1 MRLIYVERAE
11 SKKRCRRTDD
21 GLLAVLS
28 ESKRERERFDT
39 HKEYG
44 VEQIDH
50 RGRGRHIDASRRRR
64 SSSSSRASSVRETT
78 ASAFTDSAN
87 DANAN
92 DECSVCYGSSDGLF
106 QSSRHDWV
114 SEYVWDDEQQCW
126 RIPAGR
132 DRPGDGGGV
141 CERLLRALGAGW
153 EKHRCERER
162 ISSSDDVDFEWER
175 ASITTATA
183 ATTTTADAAADASF
197 GDVADVLRVESYGG
211 ADAEPGDD
219 WWRHGGAA
227 KRGGASGGASGGKFY
242 E

>member
-1 MRLIYVERAE
+1 M
-11 SKKRCRRTDD
+11 
-21 GLLAVLS
+21 LS
-28 ESKRERERFDT
+28 IRVREREEKGLIRE
-39 HKEYG
+39 EYHHG

-50 RGRGRHIDASRRRR
+50 RGGRGRDDASRRRR
-64 SSSSSRASSVRETT
+64 SSSRASSSVRETT
-78 ASAFTDSAN
+78 ASAFTD
-87 DANAN
+87 DANADAN
-92 DECSVCYGSSDGLF
+92 DECCVWNDGSFSRVHASDGLF

-114 SEYVWDDEQQCW
+114 SEYVWEYEQCW

-153 EKHRCERER
+153 EKHQRERER
-162 ISSSDDVDFEWER
+162 ISSSDNVDFEWER
-175 ASITTATA
+175 ATITTTA
-183 ATTTTADAAADASF
+183 ATTTTTTTTAADAAADASF

-211 ADAEPGDD
+211 ADAKPGDD

>member
-1 MRLIYVERAE
+1 M
-11 SKKRCRRTDD
+11 STNGRTFSRFI
-21 GLLAVLS
+21 GVK
-28 ESKRERERFDT
+28 ERERERFDT

-132 DRPGDGGGV
+132 DRPSDGGGV

-175 ASITTATA
+175 ATITTATA
-183 ATTTTADAAADASF
+183 ATTTTTTRCSSSRCKF
-197 GDVADVLRVESYGG
+197 WGRRRRFTGRVLRRRRCRAGRRLV
-211 ADAEPGDD
+211 
-219 WWRHGGAA
+219 AA
-227 KRGGASGGASGGKFY
+227 RRRSKTRRRKRRRKRRQIL
-242 E
+242 

>member
-1 MRLIYVERAE
+1 MV
-11 SKKRCRRTDD
+11 SNKSTT
-21 GLLAVLS
+21 AV
-28 ESKRERERFDT
+28 
-39 HKEYG
+39 G
-44 VEQIDH
+44 VATSTLPGGEDH
-50 RGRGRHIDASRRRR
+50 HHH
-64 SSSSSRASSVRETT
+64 SRASSVRETT

-92 DECSVCYGSSDGLF
+92 DECCVWRNGSFSRVHASDGLF

-114 SEYVWDDEQQCW
+114 SEYVWDDEQQRW

-162 ISSSDDVDFEWER
+162 ISSSDDVDVEWER
-175 ASITTATA
+175 ATITTATA
-183 ATTTTADAAADASF
+183 ATTTTTTADAAADASL

>member
-1 MRLIYVERAE
+1 MVRLRQ
-11 SKKRCRRTDD
+11 
-21 GLLAVLS
+21 
-28 ESKRERERFDT
+28 RERERFDT
-39 HKEYG
+39 YKEYHG

-64 SSSSSRASSVRETT
+64 SSSSHASSVRETT
-78 ASAFTDSAN
+78 ASAFTD

-92 DECSVCYGSSDGLF
+92 ADANDECVWNSSSDGLF

-114 SEYVWDDEQQCW
+114 SEYVWEYDEQCW

-175 ASITTATA
+175 ATITTAT
-183 ATTTTADAAADASF
+183 TTTATADAAADASV

>member
-1 MRLIYVERAE
+1 MHA
-11 SKKRCRRTDD
+11 
-21 GLLAVLS
+21 
-28 ESKRERERFDT
+28 
-39 HKEYG
+39 
-44 VEQIDH
+44 
-50 RGRGRHIDASRRRR
+50 
-64 SSSSSRASSVRETT
+64 
-78 ASAFTDSAN
+78 
-87 DANAN
+87 
-92 DECSVCYGSSDGLF
+92 SDGLF

-114 SEYVWDDEQQCW
+114 SEYVWEYEQCW

-153 EKHRCERER
+153 EKHQCERER

-175 ASITTATA
+175 ATITTATTTTT
-183 ATTTTADAAADASF
+183 TTTTADAAADASL

-227 KRGGASGGASGGKFY
+227 KRGSASGGASGGKIY

>member
-1 MRLIYVERAE
+1 MSEDIALFRANPPLDDDVN
-11 SKKRCRRTDD
+11 DD
-21 GLLAVLS
+21 G
-28 ESKRERERFDT
+28 T
-39 HKEYG
+39 
-44 VEQIDH
+44 
-50 RGRGRHIDASRRRR
+50 
-64 SSSSSRASSVRETT
+64 
-78 ASAFTDSAN
+78 
-87 DANAN
+87 N
-92 DECSVCYGSSDGLF
+92 DECVWNSSFSWMHDSDGLF

-175 ASITTATA
+175 ATITTATA

-227 KRGGASGGASGGKFY
+227 KRGGASGGKFY

>member
-1 MRLIYVERAE
+1 MHR
-11 SKKRCRRTDD
+11 SQ
-21 GLLAVLS
+21 
-28 ESKRERERFDT
+28 REREKDLIYT
-39 HKEYG
+39 EYG
-44 VEQIDH
+44 VEQSDH
-50 RGRGRHIDASRRRR
+50 CGRGRHNDASRRRR
-64 SSSSSRASSVRETT
+64 SSSSHASSVRETT

-92 DECSVCYGSSDGLF
+92 DECNVCYGSSDGLF

-175 ASITTATA
+175 ATITTATA